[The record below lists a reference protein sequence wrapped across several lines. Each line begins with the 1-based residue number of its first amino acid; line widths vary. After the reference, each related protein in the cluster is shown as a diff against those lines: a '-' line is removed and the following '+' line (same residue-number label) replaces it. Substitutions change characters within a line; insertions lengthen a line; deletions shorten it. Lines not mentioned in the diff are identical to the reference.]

1 MSTDEVCSHNKYGF
15 CKHGDRC
22 WKKHINE
29 ICQSKS
35 CQGGNECSKR
45 HPRKCKFFRDYQ
57 RCKFGEYC
65 AFDHSEPIDAAEEEL
80 KLLKQKLD
88 DLEKTIEVKNA
99 EIKAILVKL
108 DGIETN
114 MADLNN
120 EHSKLKIKLSSS
132 CQTPRPSSVS
142 VISTNNSLN
151 TMNEENFIPQLDGCQ
166 SMQMHICENCE
177 TTFET
182 DEQLEKHMQEH
193 EWGCDDCKLC
203 CTSKYFVDLHELEH
217 HGDTPDSIRYIRDD
231 IPESTKKL
239 FAAGHRFKSNFT
251 L

>member
-1 MSTDEVCSHNKYGF
+1 M
-15 CKHGDRC
+15 
-22 WKKHINE
+22 
-29 ICQSKS
+29 KS
-35 CQGGNECSKR
+35 VTITSMVFANMENVVGKNILM
-45 HPRKCKFFRDYQ
+45 KFVKVKAVMEEMNVARDILENVNSSETTE
-57 RCKFGEYC
+57 GVS
-65 AFDHSEPIDAAEEEL
+65 FDHSEPIDAAEEEL
-80 KLLKQKLD
+80 KVLKQKLD

-114 MADLNN
+114 MAVFNS
-120 EHSKLKIKLSSS
+120 EHSNLKIRLSSS

-151 TMNEENFIPQLDGCQ
+151 TICEGSMNEENFIPQLDGCQ
-166 SMQMHICENCE
+166 SMQMHICKNCE

-182 DEQLEKHMQEH
+182 DEQLKKHMQEH

-217 HGDTPDSIRYIRDD
+217 HGDTPDSMRYIRDD
-231 IPESTKKL
+231 IPELTKKL
-239 FAAGHRFKSNFT
+239 
-251 L
+251 